1 MGDSVSADRA
11 SSSDLE
17 PLAQPLLEYIT
28 RPGCADCRRFEEL
41 LARVQPD
48 FPSLEVREVAGESER
63 GVRISVGRGV
73 LRFPIIVLDD
83 EIIGI
88 EAITEDALRRALVLR
103 VGIA

>member
-1 MGDSVSADRA
+1 MSADRELTPGRDRLG
-11 SSSDLE
+11 S
-17 PLAQPLLEYIT
+17 PLLEYIT
-28 RPGCADCRRFEEL
+28 SPGCSDCRRFEDL

-48 FPSLEVREVAGESER
+48 FPSVEAREVTGESER
-63 GVRISVGRGV
+63 GLQISIGRGV

-88 EAITEDALRRALVLR
+88 ETITEEALRRALVRR